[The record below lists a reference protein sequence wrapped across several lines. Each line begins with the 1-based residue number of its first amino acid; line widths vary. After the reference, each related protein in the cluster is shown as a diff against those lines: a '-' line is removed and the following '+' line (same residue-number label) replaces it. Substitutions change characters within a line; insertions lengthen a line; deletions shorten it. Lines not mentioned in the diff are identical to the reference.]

1 MVPMIRCGDYRLAR
15 TDCTGPVTSI
25 PAVTS
30 DYLPTVLDMLGLWDD
45 GEAIKQPM
53 DGAWGLLPL
62 FTGEMTQRPKPTGF
76 LTDRDTRA
84 LIDNDY
90 KTHSIARQKTDT

>member
-1 MVPMIRCGDYRLAR
+1 M
-15 TDCTGPVTSI
+15 

-30 DYLPTVLDMLGLWDD
+30 DYLLTVLDILGLWD
-45 GEAIKQPM
+45 GGKAIKRPM
-53 DGAWGLLPL
+53 DGISLLPL
-62 FTGEMTQRPKPTGF
+62 FAGEMTQRPQPIGF

-90 KTHSIARQKTDT
+90 KIVLHRKKPTPKRSGDDTRAL